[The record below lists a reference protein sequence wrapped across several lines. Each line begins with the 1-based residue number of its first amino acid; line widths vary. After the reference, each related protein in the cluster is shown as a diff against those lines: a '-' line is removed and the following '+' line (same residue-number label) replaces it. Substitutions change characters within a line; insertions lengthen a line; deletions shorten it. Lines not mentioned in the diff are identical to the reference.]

1 MSRRLTRGADGQA
14 GSRSTAA
21 QGHGWLGGPV
31 TRFPAY
37 RRVRW
42 MLAATHALVRYGAIG
57 NFAAPGAGGEDR

>member
-1 MSRRLTRGADGQA
+1 MARQAAGAPLHRAMA
-14 GSRSTAA
+14 G
-21 QGHGWLGGPV
+21 WGPGRTV
-31 TRFPAY
+31 PAY

>member
-1 MSRRLTRGADGQA
+1 MARQAAGAPLHRAMA
-14 GSRSTAA
+14 GWGARS
-21 QGHGWLGGPV
+21 HGP
-31 TRFPAY
+31 PAY